1 MLLFPGWRRRR
12 CVILNVA
19 AFIYLRFVCRSLVS
33 VLLTLYIFVNRRFP
47 SDRMELFAGA
57 VVLSKLHAANVA
69 PISSRSADSDRASV
83 WSIFVVVVAFLQLD
97 VLPVSLF
104 SGITASS
111 ACLEWPAGV
120 HCFKLSC
127 CTCKQFSETMDFF
140 RQISPT
146 LNVYIGLCKNCFPGR
161 DVNCFRN
168 QSPAC
173 HFNFKK
179 SQHFITTSS
188 PLIFFSNMLYFFICN
203 E

>member
-83 WSIFVVVVAFLQLD
+83 WSSSLSSLFYSWMSCQSVCFQVLQLH
-97 VLPVSLF
+97 LPAWNDQL
-104 SGITASS
+104 
-111 ACLEWPAGV
+111 
-120 HCFKLSC
+120 
-127 CTCKQFSETMDFF
+127 
-140 RQISPT
+140 
-146 LNVYIGLCKNCFPGR
+146 VYIVSNCPVALASNFRKRWISSVKLAPRLMFTSVYAKIVFQVVMLIAFGINHLHAILILKN
-161 DVNCFRN
+161 RN
-168 QSPAC
+168 IS
-173 HFNFKK
+173 
-179 SQHFITTSS
+179 
-188 PLIFFSNMLYFFICN
+188 
-203 E
+203 